1 MGRTN
6 RPKEMPVRARALSI
20 ALILLAA
27 FAASGLA
34 SATFGLQG
42 LAKSG
47 VTSGVNGE
55 VLSPVGGVMGGRDL
69 GQGAGNAMAPVEVA
83 LPARVVDYTPTVP
96 TTTRTFGTT
105 DFTDPEAGPRQATTD
120 WRVVGGTGNA
130 AELWFSISST
140 GRILDLGG
148 RYVIYSDDQGL
159 TWKAVKPQE
168 ELVNAE
174 GSVVEA
180 PNGDIVAITW
190 DPYTGD
196 RVLTFKY
203 TKATNTWQY
212 MYMPQHTPFWDRPT
226 IEIVHGPFTDQFGD
240 EVPYLTLTQGF
251 PHDPWQYSYDGLNYT
266 GVVSKTRD
274 RGPAQSFWLDVEPNP
289 VRDYTQILTD
299 GLFPTW
305 APLDSGK
312 AWSGGSTNLIF
323 DREDMLWHPWTT
335 PDGERIDGKLQIDS
349 RGWLHNVQGGLYR
362 TSVDGGR
369 TWNELELPPGNPGDF
384 KAHGAAGIAA
394 VVAERGT
401 PQGVQDN
408 VFKIDISTPQPKL
421 LQHFLVGDGD
431 DGRISGA
438 GAYTLQGGHRFDFS
452 NVAVFPDGRIAVS
465 FMDKKTRIPVPTLG
479 ENEAACLIEDQPD
492 GPGELGSPCRVVAP
506 MLAVEQDTTIS
517 G

>member
-1 MGRTN
+1 M
-6 RPKEMPVRARALSI
+6 RARAL
-20 ALILLAA
+20 LIVLVLLGA
-27 FAASGLA
+27 FTATGLA
-34 SATFGLQG
+34 SASFGLQG
-42 LAKSG
+42 LASMG
-47 VTSGVNGE
+47 VSSNVNGE
-55 VLSPVGGVMGGRDL
+55 VLSPVGGAMAGADL
-69 GQGAGNAMAPVEVA
+69 GRGAGNATAPVNVA
-83 LPARVVDYTPTVP
+83 LPARVVNYTPTVP
-96 TTTRTFGTT
+96 TTTRTFPST
-105 DFTDPEAGPRQATTD
+105 DFTDLEAGPRQATTD

-130 AELWFSISST
+130 AELWFSIAST

-148 RYVIYSDDQGL
+148 RYVIFSDDQGL

-180 PNGDIVAITW
+180 PNGDVVAITW

-203 TKATNTWQY
+203 TAATKAWTY

-240 EVPYLTLTQGF
+240 QVPYLTLTQGF

-274 RGPAQSFWLDVEPNP
+274 RGPAQSFWLNVEPNP

-312 AWSGGSTNLIF
+312 AWSGGSPNLIF
-323 DREDMLWHPWTT
+323 DRADLKWHPWTT
-335 PDGERIDGKLQIDS
+335 PEGGSISGKLQIDS
-349 RGWLHNVQGGLYR
+349 RGWLHNLAGGVYR
-362 TSVDGGR
+362 TSTDGGR
-369 TWNELELPPGNPGDF
+369 TWNELDMLIDGSPGDF
-384 KAHGAAGIAA
+384 KAHGDAGVAA
-394 VVAERGT
+394 VVVEKSGGGT
-401 PQGVQDN
+401 VQDL
-408 VFKIDISTPQPKL
+408 VYKIDISSPQPKVL
-421 LQHFLVGDGD
+421 SIFKVGDGD

-438 GAYTLQGGHRFDFS
+438 GAYTMQGGHRFDFS
-452 NVAVFPDGRIAVS
+452 NVAIFPDGRIAVS

-479 ENEAACLIEDQPD
+479 ENPVACAIEDQPD
-492 GPGELGSPCRVVAP
+492 GPLELGSPCRVVSP
-506 MLAVEQDTTIS
+506 MLAIEQATTIS

>member
-1 MGRTN
+1 M
-6 RPKEMPVRARALSI
+6 RARIMLAAL
-20 ALILLAA
+20 LLLAV
-27 FAASGLA
+27 FAATGLA

-42 LAKSG
+42 LAGSG
-47 VTSGVNGE
+47 VTSSVNGE
-55 VLSPVGGVMGGRDL
+55 VLSPVGGAMSGREL
-69 GQGAGNAMAPVEVA
+69 GAGAGNATAPVNVA
-83 LPARVVDYTPTVP
+83 LPARVVDYAPTVP
-96 TTTRTFGTT
+96 TTTRTFLTT
-105 DFTDPEAGPRQATTD
+105 DFTDPVAGPRAATTD

-130 AELWFSISST
+130 AELWFTIAST

-148 RYVIYSDDQGL
+148 RYVIFSDDQGL

-196 RVLTFKY
+196 RVLTYKY
-203 TKATNTWQY
+203 TKATNAWTY

-226 IEIVHGPFTDQFGD
+226 IETIHGPFTDQFGD
-240 EVPYLTLTQGF
+240 QVPYLTFTQGF

-266 GVVSKTRD
+266 GVSSKSRD
-274 RGPAQSFWLDVEPNP
+274 RGPAVSFWLDVLPDP
-289 VRDYTQILTD
+289 ARDHTQILTD

-305 APLDSGK
+305 AALDSGK
-312 AWSGGSTNLIF
+312 AWSGNLIF
-323 DREDMLWHPWTT
+323 DRADMKWHPWTT
-335 PDGERIDGKLQIDS
+335 PDGDTIDGKLQIDS
-349 RGWLHNVQGGLYR
+349 RGWLHNLQGSIYR

-369 TWNELELPPGNPGDF
+369 TWNELELPQANPGDF
-384 KAHGAAGIAA
+384 KANGAAGIAA
-394 VVAERGT
+394 VVAEKST
-401 PQGVQDN
+401 PKGVQDQ

-421 LQHFLVGDGD
+421 LYHFLVGDGD

-438 GAYTLQGGHRFDFS
+438 GAYTMQGGHRFDFS
-452 NVAVFPDGRIAVS
+452 NVAIFDDGRLAVT

-479 ENEAACLIEDQPD
+479 ENPVACAIEDQPD

-506 MLAVEQDTTIS
+506 MLAIEQATTIS